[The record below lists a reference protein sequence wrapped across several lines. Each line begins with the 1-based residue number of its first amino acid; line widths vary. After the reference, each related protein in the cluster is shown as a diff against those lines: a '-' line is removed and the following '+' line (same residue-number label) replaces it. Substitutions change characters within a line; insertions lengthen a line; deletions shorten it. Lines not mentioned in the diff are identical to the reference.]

1 MGGGKR
7 AKARRRSI
15 MAKAQL
21 NGHGLPRC
29 TYCGVQ
35 MSRKAEHYAA
45 PPGAAV
51 QFFTMDHIIPRAKGG
66 CNDQRNLT
74 GACRPCN
81 EARGDMPLDEFI
93 ESLGDRAVITVDQ
106 AREMMAL
113 AHQITLSRRF
123 GFNP

>member
-7 AKARRRSI
+7 AKARRCAI
-15 MAKAQL
+15 MAKSQK
-21 NGHGLPRC
+21 NGVPRC

-35 MSRKAEHYAA
+35 MSRRAEHYSARSD
-45 PPGAAV
+45 AV
-51 QFFTMDHIIPRAKGG
+51 IQFFTMDHIIPRASGG

-81 EARGDMPLDEFI
+81 EARKDVPLDQFI
-93 ESLGDRAVITVDQ
+93 EELGDKAVITVEE

-113 AHQITLSRRF
+113 AQQITMARRF
-123 GFNP
+123 GFHS